1 VAEETGVPL
10 SRIERFAY
18 PVLLE
23 RARMAELA
31 RAAHPVRDD
40 GPDVRTL
47 AEVVDQTFGAR
58 GQDYQKAEWDA
69 WRGEDNRWVLA
80 LRWSVGRSDITA
92 RWVFQP
98 GSHGGTVT
106 ALDEHAT
113 DLVDGLARA
122 PRRVGPVVDLGGS
135 TSEHP
140 GTPQAGSRATK
151 TGTGSGAGP
160 AKKAP
165 GDGSA
170 EQPETR
176 VERSAPRKQKPVMP
190 SWEDV
195 LLGVK
200 RT

>member
-1 VAEETGVPL
+1 
-10 SRIERFAY
+10 
-18 PVLLE
+18 
-23 RARMAELA
+23 
-31 RAAHPVRDD
+31 VRDD

-47 AEVVDQTFGAR
+47 AEVVEQTFGAR
-58 GQDYQKAEWDA
+58 GQNYQKAEWDA

-98 GSHGGTVT
+98 GSHGGTVI

-113 DLVDGLARA
+113 DLLGGLARA
-122 PRRVGPVVDLGGS
+122 PRRLGPVVDLADPPS
-135 TSEHP
+135 QHP
-140 GTPQAGSRATK
+140 ATPQPAPRATK
-151 TGTGSGAGP
+151 TITGSAAHSGKQPP
-160 AKKAP
+160 AE
-165 GDGSA
+165 GA
-170 EQPETR
+170 EQPETA
-176 VERSAPRKQKPVMP
+176 VKRSAPRKQKPIMP